1 MAVLVQNVDVES
13 ESLEKRN
20 TVFALHFLEH
30 NREFVI
36 GQLVDKV
43 TLESDDHVVPS
54 KHWAKSVTLGTEEA
68 ESVPFKDQRIVESCL
83 NRSLG

>member
-43 TLESDDHVVPS
+43 TLEFDDDVISS
-54 KHWAKSVTLGTEEA
+54 KHWAESVTLGAKEA
-68 ESVPFKDQRIVESCL
+68 EPVPFEDQRIIKSRLNGCL
-83 NRSLG
+83 S